1 MAHLERYFEILRQDP
16 ALAQAKLVVEPWDA
30 APDGYRLG
38 QFPSGYVEWNDRYRD
53 CARRFWR
60 GDAGQRGEVA
70 SRLSRSA
77 GGFGPGDRRPR
88 PGQNFGAAHD
98 RFTPPGPL
106 SS

>member
-38 QFPSGYVEWNDRYRD
+38 QFPSGYVEWDDRYRD

-60 GDAGQRGEVA
+60 GGARQRGEVA
-70 SRLSRSA
+70 SPPSRGA
-77 GGFGPGDRRPR
+77 GVLRHGGRRPR
-88 PGQNFGAAHD
+88 AGQNLLTAHH
-98 RFTPPGPL
+98 RLPPRHPRPA
-106 SS
+106 